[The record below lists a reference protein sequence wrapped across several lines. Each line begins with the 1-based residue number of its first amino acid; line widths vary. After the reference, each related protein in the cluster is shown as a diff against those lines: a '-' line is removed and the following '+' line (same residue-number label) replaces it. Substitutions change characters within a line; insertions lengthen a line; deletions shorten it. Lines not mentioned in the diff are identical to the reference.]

1 MVGWSAL
8 CRMGRVTT
16 AKVSPSVLIGPDLL
30 DGAELR
36 VDELILRQA
45 QTNPDAPAVRWR
57 GTDLS
62 YRDLV
67 AGADRVAD
75 ALRAIGVGSGELV
88 AVRLPRG
95 PELIE
100 TLLGV
105 LRIGASYTA
114 IPPEWPEP
122 RAIDVLLRTNAI
134 VCVTDGTALA
144 DSPTTMVTRDRLL
157 AGTAQPVLAP
167 RGEALPDGACCVFFT
182 SGSTGVPKCV
192 LSPHSGVARV
202 AGDPRLGF
210 GPDTVMWQSASLAW
224 DGFSFEVWC
233 PLVSGGTVVPRDS
246 EFFSFDELRAA
257 VAQGVSTVFLTPTL
271 FNATVVDD
279 IEALAG
285 VRAVMLGGEAVSVK
299 HTRLAL
305 DRFPELTV
313 FNLYGPVEATMCLTG
328 YQVTGA
334 EADEIP
340 IGTPLAET
348 GVWLL
353 DEHQQPVDVG
363 ERGEIAV
370 SGAGVA
376 FGYLGD
382 DAETARRFRVLSLG
396 EDGDEVRVYLTGD
409 VGVLGA
415 EGDILFRGRQDR
427 QVKIQGVRVEPG
439 EVERVIG
446 AVPGV
451 GSVIVLPTPTG
462 LAALYT
468 SSGAEPVDEQ
478 RIRAVV
484 HAELP
489 AAFVPNLLR
498 RVAAL
503 PVTDTGKLDQRR
515 LAALLG
521 AEPEPEPESESPLDL
536 VLRHLGDLLGERPD
550 NDADI
555 FELGATS
562 ISALNLARRIG
573 KPFGVKIPVS
583 AVLRARTPQAIATY
597 LESLVS
603 AKSS

>member
-1 MVGWSAL
+1 MVAVQNEP
-8 CRMGRVTT
+8 VTT
-16 AKVSPSVLIGPDLL
+16 AKVSPSVLIGPDLVG
-30 DGAELR
+30 GANVR
-36 VDELILRQA
+36 VDALIRRQA
-45 QTNPDAPAVRWR
+45 LANPDAPAVRWR
-57 GTDLS
+57 GADLS

-67 AGADRVAD
+67 AAADRVAD
-75 ALRAIGVGSGELV
+75 GLRDVGVGPGEIV

-95 PELIE
+95 PELIA

-105 LRIGASYTA
+105 LCLGAAYTA
-114 IPPEWPEP
+114 IPPEWPLP
-122 RAIDVLLRTNAI
+122 RAIDVLRRTNAI
-134 VCVTDGTALA
+134 LCVTDGAALPE
-144 DSPTTMVTRDRLL
+144 SPAVLVERGRLV
-157 AGTAQPVLAP
+157 AGTAQPVLSP
-167 RGEALPDGACCVFFT
+167 RAAVLPADACCVFFT

-233 PLVSGGTVVPRDS
+233 PLVAGGTVVPRDS
-246 EFFSFDELRAA
+246 EFFSFDELTTA
-257 VAQGVSTVFLTPTL
+257 VSQGVNTVFLTPTL
-271 FNATVVDD
+271 FNATVTDD
-279 IEALAG
+279 IDALTG
-285 VRAVMLGGEAVSVK
+285 IRAVMLGGEAVSGK
-299 HTRLAL
+299 HTGLAL
-305 DRFPELTV
+305 RRFPELTV

-328 YQVTGA
+328 YRVTGA
-334 EADEIP
+334 ETDEIP

-353 DEHQQPVDVG
+353 DEDQEPVDVG
-363 ERGEIAV
+363 EPGEIAV

-382 DAETARRFRVLSLG
+382 DAETARRFHTLPLG
-396 EDGDEVRVYLTGD
+396 PDQAPVRVYLTGD
-409 VGVLGA
+409 VGILGA
-415 EGDILFRGRQDR
+415 DGDILFRGRQDR
-427 QVKIQGVRVEPG
+427 QVKVQGVRVEPG

-451 GSVIVLPTPTG
+451 GSVIVLPVPAG

-468 SSGAEPVDEQ
+468 VAPTETVDEQ
-478 RIRAVV
+478 QIRSAV
-484 HAELP
+484 HARLP
-489 AAFVPNLLR
+489 AAFVPNVLR

-521 AEPEPEPESESPLDL
+521 IESEPAPEAESPLDL
-536 VLRHLGDLLGERPD
+536 VLRHLADLLGERPD

-573 KPFGVKIPVS
+573 KPFGVKVPVS
-583 AVLRARTPQAIATY
+583 AVLRARTPQAIAAR
-597 LESLVS
+597 LEALVA
-603 AKSS
+603 AK